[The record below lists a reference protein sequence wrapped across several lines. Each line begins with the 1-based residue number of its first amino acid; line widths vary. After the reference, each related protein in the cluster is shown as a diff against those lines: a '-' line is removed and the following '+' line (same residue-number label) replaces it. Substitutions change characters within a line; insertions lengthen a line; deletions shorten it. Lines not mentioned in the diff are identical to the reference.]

1 MKKIIR
7 LIVLLLIIIFTLSF
21 YQIYLKDKNL
31 NEFDLEIED
40 IYKEKIISTTK
51 TKNNLIK
58 DLRYEINLKKDKKY
72 IVTSK
77 LSEITFS
84 IDGDE
89 IVEMKKVTATIID
102 KNKNFIRIVSDLAKY
117 NNSTYETVFEKN
129 VKIKYIDNMISSE
142 KMVFDFN
149 NDIIKISKNVEYKG
163 NLGHLFADNMD
174 IDLLTNKFRIYMND
188 KEKNVRV
195 ISY

>member
-51 TKNNLIK
+51 TENNLIK

>member
-40 IYKEKIISTTK
+40 IYKEKITSTTK
-51 TKNNLIK
+51 TENNLIK

>member
-51 TKNNLIK
+51 TENNLIK

-102 KNKNFIRIVSDLAKY
+102 KNKNFIRIMSDLAKY